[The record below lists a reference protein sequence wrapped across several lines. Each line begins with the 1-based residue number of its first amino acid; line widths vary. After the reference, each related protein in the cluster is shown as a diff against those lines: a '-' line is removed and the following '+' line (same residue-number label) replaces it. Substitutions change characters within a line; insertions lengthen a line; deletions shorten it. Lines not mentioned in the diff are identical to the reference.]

1 MEWVSDAELNR
12 LDEFLRGN
20 TDAGSPSAFLAT
32 LDGLSTICK
41 TYPRVVHELRAL
53 RGEAQ
58 RLRLHVAQESE
69 RSRKLDTELRLAHG
83 KLEALERQL
92 RAVA

>member
-20 TDAGSPSAFLAT
+20 TDAGSPSALLAT

-58 RLRLHVAQESE
+58 RLRQHVAGASQET
-69 RSRKLDTELRLAHG
+69 SRLETELRLARAQIA
-83 KLEALERQL
+83 ALEQQV
-92 RAVA
+92 RAA

>member
-20 TDAGSPSAFLAT
+20 TDAGNPSVLLAT

-58 RLRLHVAQESE
+58 RLRQHVAGASQEHDGL
-69 RSRKLDTELRLAHG
+69 KTELRLARAQIEG
-83 KLEALERQL
+83 LERQV
-92 RAVA
+92 RAA

>member
-20 TDAGSPSAFLAT
+20 TDAGSPSALLAT

-41 TYPRVVHELRAL
+41 AYPRVVHELRAL

-58 RLRLHVAQESE
+58 RLRQHVAGASQET
-69 RSRKLDTELRLAHG
+69 SRLETELRLARAQIA
-83 KLEALERQL
+83 ALEQQV
-92 RAVA
+92 RAA

>member
-1 MEWVSDAELNR
+1 MEWVSDVELNR

-41 TYPRVVHELRAL
+41 TYPRVVHELRSL
-53 RGEAQ
+53 RGESQ
-58 RLRLHVAQESE
+58 RLRQQVALTSE
-69 RSRKLDTELRLAHG
+69 QTR
-83 KLEALERQL
+83 KLEAELRMARAQIEGLERQV
-92 RAVA
+92 RAA